1 MKRKFHLAFFRLKK
15 FDTVHEQQGKGLA
28 ASNAS
33 NGTILRGVVDFQEA
47 NA

>member
-33 NGTILRGVVDFQEA
+33 SGNILRGVVDFQEV